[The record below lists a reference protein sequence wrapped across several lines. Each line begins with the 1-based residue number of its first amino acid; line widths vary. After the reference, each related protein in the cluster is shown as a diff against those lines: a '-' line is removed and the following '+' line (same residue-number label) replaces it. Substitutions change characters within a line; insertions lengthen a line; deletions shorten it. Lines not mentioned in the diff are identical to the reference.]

1 MTSNQGQIL
10 AAIELS
16 RIEKG
21 TFVSVETRDVG
32 PRGQTELHFSE
43 HRFVRLDPDGR
54 AVVMQGSHEMRLKDP
69 KFQKI
74 VHVHNSKH

>member
-1 MTSNQGQIL
+1 M

-32 PRGQTELHFSE
+32 PRWQTELYYSE
-43 HRFVRLDPDGR
+43 HRFVRLDADGR
-54 AVVMQGSHEMRLKDP
+54 AVVMQGSHEMRLRDP

-74 VHVHNSKH
+74 VHVHNGKH

>member
-1 MTSNQGQIL
+1 M

-21 TFVSVETRDVG
+21 TFVSVETNDVG
-32 PRGQTELHFSE
+32 SRGQVERHYSE